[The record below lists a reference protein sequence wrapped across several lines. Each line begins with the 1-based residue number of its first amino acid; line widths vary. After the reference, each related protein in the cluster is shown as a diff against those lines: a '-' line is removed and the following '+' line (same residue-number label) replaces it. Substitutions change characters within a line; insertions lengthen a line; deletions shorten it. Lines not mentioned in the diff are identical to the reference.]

1 MAEKVLMLALSPTME
16 EGVIVKWIKS
26 EGDSVEQGDI
36 LCEIET
42 DKATMEYES
51 PAEGTL
57 LKIIAHEGQA
67 VPVGRDIA
75 IIGRPG
81 EDIFALIEEVP
92 APTPAEKAPVE
103 KARPA
108 RKQPQVSAPAAEG
121 RLRSSPSAR
130 KLAKERGIDLS
141 AVQGSGPQGRITRS
155 DVEKAASGAVAPAPP
170 EIAGL
175 TDQTLP
181 VTQKRKVIADTLSKS
196 KFTAPHYYLRVTA
209 AVDNLMQART
219 RLNDKIGQ
227 KVSVNAFLMKFVAET
242 LKQHPMINATWQDDA
257 IVMHGTADIALAVA
271 QPDGLIAPVVRKCDA
286 KGVIQ
291 IDRELKTLI
300 EKTRKQALTRADYA
314 NSTFTISSLGTFGIE
329 EFTAIINPPN
339 SAILAVGK
347 IMKIPVAGDD
357 DRIRIGR
364 CMKLTLSCDHRIID
378 GTVGAAFLRD
388 LKEMIEY
395 PVHELY

>member
-16 EGVIVKWIKS
+16 EGVIVKWLKS

-57 LKIIAHEGQA
+57 LKIIAPEGQA

-75 IIGRPG
+75 VIGQPG
-81 EDIFALIEEVP
+81 EDISELIEEAP
-92 APTPAEKAPVE
+92 APAEKAPVE
-103 KARPA
+103 KARPV
-108 RKQPQVSAPAAEG
+108 RKQPQVIAPAAEG
-121 RLRSSPSAR
+121 RVRSSPLAR
-130 KLAKERGIDLS
+130 KFAKERGIDLS
-141 AVQGSGPQGRITRS
+141 TVQGSGPQGRITRT
-155 DVEKAASGAVAPAPP
+155 DVEKAASGAVAPVSP
-170 EIAGL
+170 EVAGL
-175 TDQTLP
+175 TDQTVP

-242 LKQHPMINATWQDDA
+242 LKRHPMINATWQDDT
-257 IVMHGTADIALAVA
+257 IVMHGSADIALAVA
-271 QPDGLIAPVVRKCDA
+271 QPDGLIAPVVRNCDA
-286 KGVIQ
+286 KGVLQ

-300 EKTRKQALTRADYA
+300 EKTRKGALSRADYA

-339 SAILAVGK
+339 SAILAVGE
-347 IMKIPVAGDD
+347 IMKMPVAGDD

>member
-16 EGVIVKWIKS
+16 EGVIVKWLKS
-26 EGDSVEQGDI
+26 KGDSVEQGEI

-57 LKIIAHEGQA
+57 LKIIAKEGQA

-75 IIGRPG
+75 IIGQPA
-81 EDIFALIEEVP
+81 EDISELIEEAP
-92 APTPAEKAPVE
+92 APAEKAPVE
-103 KARPA
+103 KARPVTE
-108 RKQPQVSAPAAEG
+108 QPQVIAPAAEG
-121 RLRSSPSAR
+121 RGRSSPLAR

-141 AVQGSGPQGRITRS
+141 IVQGSGPQGRITRG
-155 DVEKAASGAVAPAPP
+155 DVEKAASGALAAAPP
-170 EIAGL
+170 QVAGL
-175 TDQTLP
+175 THETVP

-242 LKQHPMINATWQDDA
+242 LKRHPTINATWRQDS

-271 QPDGLIAPVVRKCDA
+271 QPDGLIAPVVRNCNT
-286 KGVIQ
+286 KGVLQ
-291 IDRELKTLI
+291 IDRELKALI
-300 EKTRKQALTRADYA
+300 EKTRKGALSRADYA
-314 NSTFTISSLGTFGIE
+314 DSTFTISSLGTFGIE
-329 EFTAIINPPN
+329 EFTAIINPPG
-339 SAILAVGK
+339 SAILAVGE

-364 CMKLTLSCDHRIID
+364 CMKLTLSCDHRLID

-395 PVHELY
+395 PIHALY

>member
-1 MAEKVLMLALSPTME
+1 MLALSPTME

-26 EGDSVEQGDI
+26 EGDSVEQGDV

-57 LKIIAHEGQA
+57 LRIIAKEGQA

-75 IIGRPG
+75 IIGQAA
-81 EDIFALIEEVP
+81 EDISELAKETP
-92 APTPAEKAPVE
+92 APVEKPPVE
-103 KARPA
+103 KARPV
-108 RKQPQVSAPAAEG
+108 RKEPQISAPTAEG
-121 RLRSSPSAR
+121 RLRSSPLAR

-141 AVQGSGPQGRITRS
+141 TVQGSGPQGRITRS
-155 DVEKAASGAVAPAPP
+155 DVEKAGTVAAAPP
-170 EIAGL
+170 KVAGL
-175 TDQTLP
+175 TDETVP

-227 KVSVNAFLMKFVAET
+227 KVSVNAFLMKFVAEI
-242 LKQHPMINATWQDDA
+242 LKRHHMINATWQEDS
-257 IVMHGTADIALAVA
+257 IVMHGAADIALAVA
-271 QPDGLIAPVVRKCDA
+271 QPDGLIAPVVRNCNA
-286 KGVIQ
+286 KGVLQ
-291 IDRELKTLI
+291 IDRELKALI
-300 EKTRKQALTRADYA
+300 EKTRKGALTRADYA
-314 NSTFTISSLGTFGIE
+314 DSTFTISSLGTFGIE
-329 EFTAIINPPN
+329 EFTAIINPPD
-339 SAILAVGK
+339 SAILAVGG
-347 IMKIPVAGDD
+347 IMKMPVAGDD
-357 DRIRIGR
+357 DRICIGR

>member
-26 EGDSVEQGDI
+26 EGDCVEQGDI

-51 PAEGTL
+51 SAEGTL
-57 LKIIAHEGQA
+57 LKIIAQEGQA

-75 IIGRPG
+75 IIGQPG
-81 EDIFALIEEVP
+81 EDISALIEESP
-92 APTPAEKAPVE
+92 APAEKTPVE
-103 KARPA
+103 KTRPA

-141 AVQGSGPQGRITRS
+141 TVQGSGPQGRITRS
-155 DVEKAASGAVAPAPP
+155 DVEKASSGAVAPPP
-170 EIAGL
+170 PKVADL
-175 TDQTLP
+175 TDQTIP
-181 VTQKRKVIADTLSKS
+181 ITQKRKVIADTLSKS
-196 KFTAPHYYLRVTA
+196 KFTAPHYYLRLTA

-219 RLNDKIGQ
+219 RLNAKVGQ

-242 LKQHPMINATWQDDA
+242 LKRHPMINATWQDDT

-271 QPDGLIAPVVRKCDA
+271 QPDGLIAPVVRNCDA

-300 EKTRKQALTRADYA
+300 EKTRKGALSRADYA
-314 NSTFTISSLGTFGIE
+314 NSTFTVSSLGMFGIE

-339 SAILAVGK
+339 SAILAVGE

-378 GTVGAAFLRD
+378 GTVGAAFLGD

-395 PVHELY
+395 PIHALY